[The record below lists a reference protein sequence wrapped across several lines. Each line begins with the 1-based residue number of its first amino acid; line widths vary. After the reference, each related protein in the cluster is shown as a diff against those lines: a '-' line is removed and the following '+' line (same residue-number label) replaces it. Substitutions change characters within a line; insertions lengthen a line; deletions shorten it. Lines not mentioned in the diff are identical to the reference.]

1 MKTLKWGKKKY
12 KVHRLKWKKS
22 TKEFDNLVNFA
33 KRDRAARCK
42 KNGLKGDMAQGKT
55 LFSSP
60 RTCETER
67 PEEFSAP
74 RK

>member
-1 MKTLKWGKKKY
+1 MKWGKKKY

-22 TKEFDNLVNFA
+22 TKEIDNLVNYA
-33 KRDRAARCK
+33 KRDNERPGAKR
-42 KNGLKGDMAQGKT
+42 NGLKGDMAQGKT